1 MKLNTIWQT
10 VCMLDHLYFDRWIIG
25 YFYFY
30 RLDNRK
36 LKEFITFTNEGGTF
50 NSFGIITE
58 PKFDAVSTSKMLNQ
72 LILKIVICPGS

>member
-10 VCMLDHLYFDRWIIG
+10 VYVLDHLYFDKWIIDT
-25 YFYFY
+25 FIFLNNT
-30 RLDNRK
+30 R
-36 LKEFITFTNEGGTF
+36 LKEYITFTNEGGTF

-72 LILKIVICPGS
+72 LILKIVISPGN